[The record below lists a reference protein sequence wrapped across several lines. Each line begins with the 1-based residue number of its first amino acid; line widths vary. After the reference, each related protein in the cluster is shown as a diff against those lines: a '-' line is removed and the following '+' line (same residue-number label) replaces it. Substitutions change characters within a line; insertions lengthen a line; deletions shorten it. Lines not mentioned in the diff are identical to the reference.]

1 MREFLSLLFA
11 EAQAPLFLFLCAGVS
26 VLSKAECVYLCM
38 LVKQL
43 VIFIFTRSSWREG
56 MEEGGGG
63 RVVGVRKKKN
73 NI

>member
-26 VLSKAECVYLCM
+26 VLSKAERVCLCM

-43 VIFIFTRSSWREG
+43 VIFIFTRSSCGEG
-56 MEEGGGG
+56 MEEGGGEG
-63 RVVGVRKKKN
+63 GFRKKKN